1 MAFGIAAV
9 VLVVL
14 IVFAVN
20 QISGVA
26 KTDESHNSV
35 VGSVY
40 VGEWQD
46 VSNPASVIQ
55 ILPDGSASCQIV
67 HGMSHYSING
77 GRATFNKET
86 RRLAIKFFFLGPNW
100 HVDEAPHETADG
112 LVMTLDGDTFRRV
125 RAFSSPPGS
134 QGPKSPSRL

>member
-1 MAFGIAAV
+1 VAFGIAAV

-14 IVFAVN
+14 LVFAVN
-20 QISGVA
+20 QISSVA

-46 VSNPASVIQ
+46 VRNPASVIK

-67 HGMSHYSING
+67 HGTSHYSING
-77 GRATFNKET
+77 GRATFNRET
-86 RRLAIKFFFLGPNW
+86 RQLAIKFFFLGPNW

-112 LVMTLDGDTFRRV
+112 LVMKLDGDTFRKV
-125 RAFSSPPGS
+125 RGHPSPSSS
-134 QGPKSPSRL
+134 QGPGASI

>member
-1 MAFGIAAV
+1 VAFGIAAV

-14 IVFAVN
+14 LVFAVN
-20 QISGVA
+20 QISSVA
-26 KTDESHNSV
+26 KTDGSHNSV

-46 VSNPASVIQ
+46 VRNPASVIQ

-86 RRLAIKFFFLGPNW
+86 RHLAIKFFFLGPDW
-100 HVDEAPHETADG
+100 FVEEPPHQTADG
-112 LVMTLDGDTFRRV
+112 LIMKLGGDTFRKV
-125 RAFSSPPGS
+125 QSYPSPS
-134 QGPKSPSRL
+134 DTKGPKESI

>member
-1 MAFGIAAV
+1 VAFGIAAV

-20 QISGVA
+20 QISSVA
-26 KTDESHNSV
+26 KTDDSHNSV

-40 VGEWQD
+40 VGQWQD
-46 VSNPASVIQ
+46 VKNPASVIQ

-86 RRLAIKFFFLGPNW
+86 RHLAIKFFFLGPNW
-100 HVDEAPHETADG
+100 HVDEAPHQTADG
-112 LVMTLDGDTFRRV
+112 FVMKLDGDTFRKV
-125 RAFSSPPGS
+125 DSFP
-134 QGPKSPSRL
+134 SPSGTKGLGESI

>member
-1 MAFGIAAV
+1 VAFGIAAV

-14 IVFAVN
+14 LVFAVN
-20 QISGVA
+20 QISNVV
-26 KTDESHNSV
+26 KTDKSHNSV

-55 ILPDGSASCQIV
+55 ILPNGSASCKIV

-86 RRLAIKFFFLGPNW
+86 RHLAIKFFFLGPNW
-100 HVDEAPHETADG
+100 HVDEAPHETGDG
-112 LVMTLDGDTFRRV
+112 LVMTLDGITFRRV
-125 RAFSSPPGS
+125 SGYPSPSGS
-134 QGPKSPSRL
+134 QGPGASI

>member
-1 MAFGIAAV
+1 M

-14 IVFAVN
+14 LIFAVN
-20 QISGVA
+20 QISNVV

-35 VGSVY
+35 VDSVY

-67 HGMSHYSING
+67 HGMTHYSINS
-77 GRATFNKET
+77 GRATLNKET
-86 RRLAIKFFFLGPNW
+86 RQLAIKFFFLGPTW

-112 LVMTLDGDTFRRV
+112 LVMKLDGNTFRRV
-125 RAFSSPPGS
+125 RPYASPS
-134 QGPKSPSRL
+134 DTRGPKESI

>member
-1 MAFGIAAV
+1 VAFGIAAV

-14 IVFAVN
+14 LVFAVN
-20 QISGVA
+20 QISNVV

-46 VSNPASVIQ
+46 MSNPASVIQ
-55 ILPDGSASCQIV
+55 ILPNGSASCQIV

-86 RRLAIKFFFLGPNW
+86 RHLAIKFFFLGPNW
-100 HVDEAPHETADG
+100 HVDEPPHETADG
-112 LVMTLDGDTFRRV
+112 LVMKLDGDTFRRV
-125 RAFSSPPGS
+125 RGNPSPSGS
-134 QGPKSPSRL
+134 QGPGASI